1 MEGGAYVRFRA
12 LWCRQRKTARH
23 YFGSSE
29 VRAVRLASRAGPIFR
44 RARRQA
50 CGLVIECWSEYH
62 MLVMLFL

>member
-12 LWCRQRKTARH
+12 LWCRQRKTACH

-29 VRAVRLASRAGPIFR
+29 VPREPFAWQAARGPIFR

-50 CGLVIECWSEYH
+50 CGLVIECWSNITCW
-62 MLVMLFL
+62 